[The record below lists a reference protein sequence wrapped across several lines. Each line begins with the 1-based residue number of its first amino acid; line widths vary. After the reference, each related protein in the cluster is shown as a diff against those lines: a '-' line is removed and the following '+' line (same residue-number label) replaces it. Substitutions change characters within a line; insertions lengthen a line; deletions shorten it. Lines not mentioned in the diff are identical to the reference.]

1 MAISRIK
8 TDGIQ
13 DDAVTSPKIADNP
26 DFDGQFIRVPHG
38 TTAQRPSSPAAG
50 YMRFNTSVGTLEQW
64 NTTTNSWQAI
74 DSPPIITSLA
84 YAGSLTGADPAGS
97 ETITVTGTNF
107 KAGATVTV
115 GGTTAPSV
123 SVVSSTSITF
133 TTPAKTAGDYDVAVT
148 NANGLAATL
157 TNGISYNGIPAFST
171 AAGNVGSINED
182 VAMSTITIVAAE
194 PDGGTIAYSVTSGS
208 LPSGVS
214 LGSANGQLTGTPN
227 VNPAANTTFN
237 FTVTA
242 TDNENQTT
250 ARAFNLIVLRPVYAF
265 QIAKSI
271 RLNDNAAHY
280 LYKSA
285 GGSDGNRTTWT
296 WSGWVKRTNIGSDV
310 AIIGAGS
317 SSAERDVLRFTTTN
331 ALQYQALV
339 GGTSKSVETTAL
351 WRDPTAWMHIVLRVD
366 TTQSD
371 SSNRIKIYVNGEL
384 QTLTGNTSDWHAQNS
399 VTSFTS
405 NDLKLL
411 GARSADGSSPQL
423 YFSGYMAHTHL
434 IDGVSLAPTS
444 FGETFN
450 GVWAPK
456 NYNTS
461 DGAYGTQGFFFDFA
475 DDSAIGD
482 DESGNSNDWALG
494 ANLAAHDVMLD
505 TPTNNFCT
513 MNSQARHETASLLQ
527 GGLYAT
533 GGNGT
538 NGIIAGSFP
547 PLVSGKWYFE
557 HRLDS
562 AHKMRVGFRQ
572 WKLSQNL
579 QANWGFAWSSIA
591 GTSYTYSF
599 DDESG
604 SQISNDEGSDGGTFA
619 IIGHALDLD
628 SSPATMKFYRNGTL
642 IETYTAYNKD
652 IGYTP
657 VFYDYSGS
665 GNNTSVA
672 SFNFGQNPTFNG
684 NVSASGST
692 ETDSNGLGLFKHA
705 VPSGYLA
712 MCSKNLATN
721 SIMDIESDDRPEDYF
736 DTILYQAA
744 TSNGTYTHGNISF
757 QADLAWIKCRDAGE
771 RYFIIDSVRGNQA
784 ITDKFLTV
792 NMDAEGANGVSGTTF
807 TQTATGYQF
816 VEASYTSGELYY
828 NNRTYVGWNWKAGG
842 APTAD
847 NSAGQGAVPT
857 AGSSKVNGSNR
868 TAAYTGI
875 TSPKRQTVS
884 TKAGFSITRYTG
896 NATGAGAANSVD
908 HGFTVQPEMLW
919 IKGITGS
926 KNWIVYSKYL
936 SDDNSY
942 FLYLNGNDDEITTSS
957 DMWNGLSPTT
967 SVVHMGYEFSCNQNA
982 VDYMMYAWHSVE
994 GYSKIGKYEGTGTSG
1009 DAPFVHCGFKPAF
1022 VMLKRIGTSGDGSWF
1037 MLDNKRSPSNQVRIS
1052 LSQGTPNDVTDTNF
1066 MDFTANGFKIRT
1078 AGGAVN
1084 TNLNDYLFMA
1094 FAEDPFKYSTGR

>member
-1 MAISRIK
+1 MPIS
-8 TDGIQ
+8 
-13 DDAVTSPKIADNP
+13 KIVLDNQSKENV
-26 DFDGQFIRVPHG
+26 DFDGEFVRVPHG
-38 TTAQRPSSPAAG
+38 STAQRPSSPAAG
-50 YMRFNTSVGTLEQW
+50 QLRFNTDLGTLEQY
-64 NTTTNSWQAI
+64 NTNTNNWAAI
-74 DSPPIITSLA
+74 DSPPIISTLA
-84 YAGSLTGADPAGS
+84 YSGSNNATDTAGG
-97 ETITVTGTNF
+97 ETITLTGSNF
-107 KAGATVTV
+107 KSGFTVTI
-115 GGTTAPSV
+115 GGTSAA
-123 SVVSSTSITF
+123 STTFVNSTTVRF
-133 TTPAKTAGDYDVAVT
+133 TTPAKTAGDYDVVFT
-148 NANGLAATL
+148 NSNGLAATL
-157 TNGISYNGIPAFST
+157 TNGISVNGTPSFST
-171 AAGNVGSINED
+171 AAGNLGSLSED
-182 VAMSTITIVAAE
+182 IAMSTITIVASE
-194 PDGGTIAYSVTSGS
+194 PDSGTLAFSITSGA
-208 LPSGVS
+208 LPAGVS
-214 LGSANGQLTGTPN
+214 LGSSNGQLTGTPN
-227 VNPAANTTFN
+227 TNITANTTFN

-242 TDNENQTT
+242 TDDENQTNS
-250 ARAFNLIVLRPVYAF
+250 RAFNLIVLRPVYAV

-296 WSGWVKRTNIGSDV
+296 WSGWVKRTNIGADV
-310 AIIGAGS
+310 ALIGAGADS
-317 SSAERDVLRFTTTN
+317 NNRDVLRFTSAN
-331 ALQYQALV
+331 VLEYQNIIS
-339 GGTSKSVETTAL
+339 GTSKSVNTTAI
-351 WRDPTAWMHIVLRVD
+351 WRDTTAWMHIVLRVD
-366 TTQSD
+366 TTQAS
-371 SSNRIKIYVNGEL
+371 SSNRIKIYVNGQQ
-384 QTLTGNTSDWHAQNS
+384 QTLTGNTSNWHAQNS
-399 VTSFTS
+399 VTHFTS

-411 GARSADGSSPQL
+411 GARTSDGSSYTLP
-423 YFSGYMAHTHL
+423 YSGYIAHTHL
-434 IDGVSLAPTS
+434 IDGTSLAPTS
-444 FGETFN
+444 FGETHN
-450 GVWAPK
+450 GVWVPK

-482 DESGNSNDWALG
+482 DESGNSNDWATG
-494 ANLAAHDVMLD
+494 ANLAPHDVLLD

-513 MNSQARHETASLLQ
+513 LNSQAIHETVTLLQ

-538 NGIIAGSFP
+538 AGTCAGTFP

-562 AHKMRVGFRQ
+562 AHKLRVGFRQ

-579 QANWGFAWSSIA
+579 QTNYGFAWSSEA
-591 GTSYTYSF
+591 GSSYTYAF
-599 DDESG
+599 ADEGG
-604 SQISNDEGSDGGTFA
+604 SQIANNEGSDGGTFA

-657 VFYDYSGS
+657 IFYDFSGS
-665 GNNTSVA
+665 GNNISIA

-684 NVSASGST
+684 NISAGT

-721 SIMDIESDDRPEDYF
+721 SKFDIETDDRPEDYF

-784 ITDKFLTV
+784 ITNKFLTV

-816 VEASYTSGELYY
+816 VESSIGSGELYY

-842 APTAD
+842 APSTD
-847 NSAGQGAVPT
+847 NVAGQGAVPT

-875 TSPKRQTVS
+875 TSPKRQTVN

-896 NATGAGAANSVD
+896 NATGSGAANSVD
-908 HGFTVQPEMLW
+908 HGFTVQPEMIW

-942 FLYLNGNDDEITTSS
+942 FLYLNGNDDEITTSG

-967 SVVHMGYEFSCNQNA
+967 SVVHMGYEFSSNQNN

-994 GYSKIGKYEGTGTSG
+994 GYSKIGKYEGTSTTA

-1022 VMLKRIGTSGDGSWF
+1022 VMLKKIGTNGNGSWF
-1037 MLDNKRSPSNQVRIS
+1037 MLDNKRSPSNQVVIS
-1052 LSQGTPNDVTDTNF
+1052 LSQGTPNDVTDSNF
-1066 MDFTANGFKIRT
+1066 MDFCANGFKIRT
-1078 AGGAVN
+1078 SGGAVN
-1084 TNLNDYLFMA
+1084 THLHEYLFMA
-1094 FAEDPFKYSTGR
+1094 FAENPYKYATAR